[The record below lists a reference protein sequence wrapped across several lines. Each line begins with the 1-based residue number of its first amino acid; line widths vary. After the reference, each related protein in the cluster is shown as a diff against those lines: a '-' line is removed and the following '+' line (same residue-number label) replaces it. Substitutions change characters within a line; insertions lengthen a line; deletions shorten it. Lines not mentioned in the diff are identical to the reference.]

1 MRAVIQRVSEANVV
15 IDGKINGAIGK
26 GLVILLGVNQN
37 DDKSD
42 AQVLAEKISKLR
54 IFSDEEDRLNRSL
67 IDEEG
72 EVLVISNFTLYA
84 NYKHGNR
91 PDYFESAKPPL
102 ADELYN
108 YFVECMK
115 QKIGKVETGIFGA
128 DMKLT
133 LTNDGPV
140 TIVMDSEVINKEKK

>member
-108 YFVECMK
+108 
-115 QKIGKVETGIFGA
+115 
-128 DMKLT
+128 
-133 LTNDGPV
+133 
-140 TIVMDSEVINKEKK
+140 